1 MPINHHAQTEMH
13 NNHVKEIVVVGAT
26 GLIGT
31 RLMDILLADVSV
43 HKIWVLS
50 RKEVEWKHKKV
61 QCVITDFEQLDKYVL
76 KVKNAHALYCCI
88 GTTIKK
94 AGSKEAFRKV
104 DYQIPLD
111 LAAMAEKAGIKKF
124 VVISSLGA
132 DPLSD
137 NFYLKT
143 KGEMERDISSGYRFK
158 KLAFL
163 RPSLLLGP
171 RHEFRLGE
179 RLAQFFIFLFS
190 FLMVGKLKKYRPI
203 HDFKVAKAM
212 ISISNSLNN
221 QKVYESEELEY
232 FGT

>member
-1 MPINHHAQTEMH
+1 MH
-13 NNHVKEIVVVGAT
+13 NIHVKEIVVVGAT
-26 GLIGT
+26 GLIGS
-31 RLMDILLADVSV
+31 RLMDILVKDVSV
-43 HKIWVLS
+43 HKILVLS

-61 QCVITDFEQLDKYVL
+61 HCVITDFDQLEKYVPM
-76 KVKNAHALYCCI
+76 VKDAHTLFCCI

-111 LAAMAEKAGIKKF
+111 LAALAEKANIPKLI
-124 VVISSLGA
+124 VISSIDA
-132 DPLSD
+132 NPLSD
-137 NFYLKT
+137 RFYLKT
-143 KGEMERDISSGYRFK
+143 KGEMELDISAGYSFQ

-171 RHEFRLGE
+171 RNEFRFGE
-179 RLAQFFIFLFS
+179 RFAQFFMVLFS
-190 FLMVGKLKKYRPI
+190 FLMVGNLRKYRPI

-221 QKVYESEELEY
+221 QKIYESEELQY
-232 FGT
+232 LGT

>member
-1 MPINHHAQTEMH
+1 MH
-13 NNHVKEIVVVGAT
+13 SNHVKEIVVVGAT

-31 RLMDILLADVSV
+31 RLMDLLVADVSV
-43 HKIWVLS
+43 HKIVVLS

-61 QCVITDFEQLDKYVL
+61 QCFITDFEKLEKYVPI
-76 KVKNAHALYCCI
+76 VKDAHALFCCI

-94 AGSKEAFRKV
+94 SGSKDAFRKV

-111 LAAMAEKAGIKKF
+111 LAAMAKEASINKII
-124 VVISSLGA
+124 VISSLGA

-143 KGEMERDISSGYRFK
+143 KGEMEKDISSKYNFK
-158 KLAFL
+158 KLAFV

-171 RHEFRLGE
+171 RSEFRFGE
-179 RLAQFFIFLFS
+179 RFAQFFMVLFS
-190 FLMVGKLKKYRPI
+190 FLMVGNLKKYKPI

-221 QKVYESEELEY
+221 QKIYESEELVY
-232 FGT
+232 LGT

>member
-1 MPINHHAQTEMH
+1 MH

-26 GLIGT
+26 GLIGSS
-31 RLMDILLADVSV
+31 LMDILLADVSV
-43 HKIWVLS
+43 HKILVLS

-61 QCVITDFEQLDKYVL
+61 HGVITDFDQLEKYVPI
-76 KVKNAHALYCCI
+76 VKDANALFCCI

-94 AGSKEAFRKV
+94 AGSKEAFQKV
-104 DYQIPLD
+104 DYQIPVD
-111 LAAMAEKAGIKKF
+111 LVALAEKANINKF
-124 VVISSLGA
+124 IVISSLGA

-143 KGEMERDISSGYRFK
+143 KGEMERDISTQYSFK
-158 KLAFL
+158 KLAFI

-171 RHEFRLGE
+171 RPEFRMGE
-179 RLAQFFIFLFS
+179 RFAQFFMVLFS
-190 FLMVGKLKKYRPI
+190 FLMVGNLKKYRPI

-221 QKVYESEELEY
+221 QKIYESEELEY
-232 FGT
+232 LGT

>member
-1 MPINHHAQTEMH
+1 MH

-26 GLIGT
+26 GLIGS
-31 RLMDILLADVSV
+31 RLMDILVADVSV
-43 HKIWVLS
+43 HKILVLS

-61 QCVITDFEQLDKYVL
+61 QCIITDFDHLELYVS
-76 KVKNAHALYCCI
+76 KVKDTHTLFCCI

-94 AGSKEAFRKV
+94 AGSKEDFRKV

-111 LAAMAEKAGIKKF
+111 LAALAEKANIPKLI
-124 VVISSLGA
+124 VISSIDA
-132 DPLSD
+132 NPLSD
-137 NFYLKT
+137 RFYLKT
-143 KGEMERDISSGYRFK
+143 KGEMERDISAGYSFQ

-171 RHEFRLGE
+171 RNEFRFGE
-179 RLAQFFIFLFS
+179 RFAQFFMVLFS
-190 FLMVGKLKKYRPI
+190 FLMVGNLRKYRPI

-221 QKVYESEELEY
+221 QKIYESEELQY
-232 FGT
+232 LGT